1 MENLRSRPNGAVGCQ
16 SGAAGLACRRARVRS
31 EVEPYT
37 APTHRRPRCSRSVR
51 ASLGGQVAMNKTVAL
66 ATKPKRAAPKA
77 KYIDPIVQSTF
88 NQDGSIQEIV
98 RALSTRLRDSNTTV
112 AFKALLVLHQMMRS
126 GALEPTFSYLAS
138 SSVTSQLSFHEAPNI
153 SAYGQYLAC
162 RIKSYANLNRDVIRD
177 KADRRSMSRLR
188 TLTVEGGLL
197 RETREVQ
204 RMIATLV
211 ESKFYADDIDDDVS
225 MTALRLLVKDL
236 LVLFTAVN
244 EGVINVL
251 EHYFEM
257 SHVDATTALKIYKT
271 FCRDTEKVVAYLGI
285 AKKLQHVTNIPIPNL
300 KHAPVSLVSSLEE
313 YLNDPNFEHNR
324 EEYKENK
331 RIADGKPRSS
341 SKAPATSAPSAAT
354 ASTSAPAPSASTSS
368 ATPSLNEAPKAPTS
382 FTDFFESIEQSQ
394 TAMFDPST
402 GSPTLSYFQQQAVFN
417 PFVQNQMT
425 GMQSPFGMVQPQMT
439 GFPAPNPFMQP
450 QLTGFVQPQ
459 MTGYVQPQ
467 MTGMAPNPF
476 RQSMMPTGQSPFGA
490 FAGGQ
495 PQSQIMQQQ
504 ATGMPFTAQGGSGF
518 LHPQATGAGP
528 FGNGTRPMSTI
539 TSQATGSPFG
549 NTVQPASPFMSQAPA
564 TPSSPFAPP
573 QRVASPFGNGV
584 SSPFNS
590 TSSAP
595 ATAPLQAQKT
605 GTRNPFAPAPG
616 SVPSPKQP
624 QGPSMN
630 QLAYNAFNQ
639 SQQAQAQQQ
648 HEQQQQQPQ
657 AQQNQQSGF
666 ANGTNGSAF
675 QSSQPPSSFSTVF
688 GNAPSNPTPSALTPV
703 KTGVMGNV
711 ASEFASS
718 SSPFGAS
725 SGQNASGSTST
736 TQFSSSSGFSP
747 ISTSN
752 LTPFSTF
759 PSTSGLQ
766 SPSSP
771 LTSQP
776 TGFGGSTMRAFQPT
790 STFGNDLAKEFSGA
804 SSAPFQSQ
812 SQTGNGSSNFSTS
825 NQNQNQFG
833 TNSTGR
839 ASSFATS
846 NSSSSAMAPIQTQS
860 TGFNPF
866 RGSTLPPLNSP
877 LSAQRTGFQ
886 PSSAFGASLVAENRG
901 QGQGQGQQVGG
912 PSTNASHNLI

>member
-1 MENLRSRPNGAVGCQ
+1 MFPLHL
-16 SGAAGLACRRARVRS
+16 LA
-31 EVEPYT
+31 
-37 APTHRRPRCSRSVR
+37 
-51 ASLGGQVAMNKTVAL
+51 
-66 ATKPKRAAPKA
+66 
-77 KYIDPIVQSTF
+77 YIDPIVQSTF

-112 AFKALLVLHQMMRS
+112 AFKALLVLHQMLRS

-138 SSVTSQLSFHEAPNI
+138 SSVTSQLSSHEAPNI

-162 RIKSYANLNRDVIRD
+162 RIKSYANLKRDVIRD

-211 ESKFYADDIDDDVS
+211 ESKFYADDIDDEVS
-225 MTALRLLVKDL
+225 MTALRFLVKDL

-300 KHAPVSLVSSLEE
+300 KHVQTDSHTPTPPYQAPVSLVSSLEE

-354 ASTSAPAPSASTSS
+354 ASTSAAAPSASTSS
-368 ATPSLNEAPKAPTS
+368 ATPSSTEAPKAPTS

-425 GMQSPFGMVQPQMT
+425 GMQSPFGMVQPQVT
-439 GFPAPNPFMQP
+439 GFAAPNPFMQP
-450 QLTGFVQPQ
+450 QITGLVHPQ

-495 PQSQIMQQQ
+495 PQPQIMQQQ

-518 LHPQATGAGP
+518 LQPQATGAGP
-528 FGNGTRPMSTI
+528 FANGTRPMSVI

-549 NTVQPASPFMSQAPA
+549 NTTQPASPFMSQAPVTA
-564 TPSSPFAPP
+564 SSPFAPP

-605 GTRNPFAPAPG
+605 GARNPFAPAPG

-624 QGPSMN
+624 PGPSMN

-648 HEQQQQQPQ
+648 QQQQQQQHQPQ

-675 QSSQPPSSFSTVF
+675 QSSQPTGSFSTVF
-688 GNAPSNPTPSALTPV
+688 GNAPSNPTPSALIPV
-703 KTGVMGNV
+703 KTGMMGNI

-736 TQFSSSSGFSP
+736 TQFSSSSNFSP

-752 LTPFSTF
+752 PTPFSTF

-804 SSAPFQSQ
+804 SSTPFQSQ
-812 SQTGNGSSNFSTS
+812 SQTGNISSNFSTS

-839 ASSFATS
+839 ASPFGTS

-886 PSSAFGASLVAENRG
+886 PSSAFGASLVAEN
-901 QGQGQGQQVGG
+901 QGQGQGHGQQAGG
-912 PSTNASHNLI
+912 SSTNASYNLI